1 MFKNNSFIA
10 FSFKAAPV
18 IILLLLLF
26 LLAGCKNTAPAEE
39 EKGKEIKEQ
48 VTEEPSPETETI
60 SVSDIKVD
68 GEIKEGE
75 YPFSLEDGSTGIKL
89 SWASDVDYL
98 YLGME
103 ANTSGWLAIGFDPE
117 FAMKGANIIF
127 MAIAEGEP
135 EVRDDF
141 GNSNFSHSPDEELG
155 GTNDIKKFAGSQ
167 TDEGVVFEIVI
178 PLDSGDAFD
187 KPLIPRNKY
196 RIILAI
202 NSRNTDFDAKHTRRS
217 SAEITIK

>member
-1 MFKNNSFIA
+1 MFKNNFFIA
-10 FSFKAAPV
+10 FPFKAAAV
-18 IILLLLLF
+18 IILLLLIF
-26 LLAGCKNTAPAEE
+26 WLAGCQNTAPAEDEKE
-39 EKGKEIKEQ
+39 EEIKEQ
-48 VTEEPSPETETI
+48 VTEEPSLETETI

-75 YPFSLEDGSTGIKL
+75 YPFSLEDGRTGIKL
-89 SWASDVDYL
+89 SWASDDDYL

-127 MAIAEGEP
+127 MAIADGKP

-141 GNSNFSHSPDEELG
+141 GNSNFSHSPDEELV
-155 GTNDIKKFAGSQ
+155 GTNDIKEFVGSL
-167 TDEGVVFEIVI
+167 TDEGIVFEIVI
-178 PLDSGDAFD
+178 PLDSGDDFD

-196 RIILAI
+196 RIILAV